1 MRSREK
7 LNDELR
13 KDLANLIAKE
23 MLFKNALVTISFVD
37 CAPDLSFAKVAVS
50 VLPDTMSDSVI
61 KKLNGQ
67 SHFFCQALKKSTK
80 LRRIPKFKWVA
91 DETEKNA
98 AVIDEIFKQIEND
111 K

>member
-23 MLFKNALVTISFVD
+23 MLFKNSLVTISYVS
-37 CAPDLSFAKVAVS
+37 CAPDLSWAKVAVS
-50 VLPDTMSDSVI
+50 VLPDSMSGSVI
-61 KKLNGQ
+61 KKLNGH
-67 SHFFCQALKKSTK
+67 SHLFCQILRKQTK
-80 LRRIPKFKWVA
+80 FRRIPKFKWVA

-98 AVIDEIFKQIEND
+98 AVIDEIFKQINEG
-111 K
+111 

>member
-1 MRSREK
+1 

-37 CAPDLSFAKVAVS
+37 CAPDLGSAKVAVS

-61 KKLNGQ
+61 KKLNNHAYLFSQ
-67 SHFFCQALKKSTK
+67 VLRKSTK
-80 LRRIPKFKWVA
+80 FRRIPKFRWVA
-91 DETEKNA
+91 DVTEKNA
-98 AVIDEIFKQIEND
+98 AVIDEIFRQIENE
-111 K
+111 

>member
-13 KDLANLIAKE
+13 KDLANLISKE
-23 MLFKNALVTISFVD
+23 MLFKNALVTISFVN

-61 KKLNGQ
+61 KKLN
-67 SHFFCQALKKSTK
+67 SHSNSFCQVLRKQTK
-80 LRRIPKFKWVA
+80 FRRIPKFKWVA

-98 AVIDEIFKQIEND
+98 AVIDEIFRQIENE
-111 K
+111 